1 MALLWARS
9 LIVLLLIPLEVFAQN
24 DTSSAAS
31 GEQVIKV
38 TAKKF
43 EFSPSVITVH
53 LNIPVVLEFTS
64 LDRLH
69 GFALPDLK
77 LEAEIKP
84 GETTRLRFIPDKLGT
99 FPFHCNRF
107 CGSGHEDM
115 NGQIVVTN

>member
-1 MALLWARS
+1 MALLRATRL
-9 LIVLLLIPLEVFAQN
+9 LIVLLLIPVQVLAGSEAP
-24 DTSSAAS
+24 SAA

-43 EFSPSVITVH
+43 EFSPSVIAVH
-53 LNIPVVLEFTS
+53 LNVPVVLEFTS

-69 GFALPDLK
+69 GFAVPDLK
-77 LEAEIKP
+77 LEAEIKS
-84 GETTRLRFIPDKLGT
+84 GETVRVRFVPDRVGT
-99 FPFHCNRF
+99 FSFHCNRF